1 MSASPKSK
9 RENPP
14 NKFEDYILTYT
25 VGQSLYPVD
34 SSAMTYLSNG
44 VGDPYA
50 IGEVTVDL
58 GFDLNFDNK
67 TYRQIYVSTYGFAIL
82 LDPSADPADVLTVTI
97 GGAGNADD
105 NSKVEMNT
113 SPWTAAH
120 VFLSPWWD
128 TEVRSVFRNTTNS
141 GVTTYLTGLGLTLSN
156 VNLGISPMPPGI
168 DASLGGVKSFS
179 GFDPNEGKFLV
190 IRWKIFT
197 NPSSGTKFNI
207 GSYDIVVYESGV
219 IEFRYG
225 PRIFHQY
232 ESDENATMAIFACG
246 GSTYGKRYRD
256 LSYILRKDSRGKY
269 RNGGSVYNGTYTDT
283 DGSNTADYTIS
294 LNSYKDWPGLEKGAM
309 FRLTPPRNKRK
320 STRKVLND
328 RDSST
333 FVRSGAFND
342 QKTIN
347 FNNQRIQNS
356 SMLPV
361 DYVTDMNDTDSVSIV
376 ELYKSGSIETNMT
389 LKTGLFD
396 SLMFDSLSERGRK

>member
-1 MSASPKSK
+1 
-9 RENPP
+9 
-14 NKFEDYILTYT
+14 
-25 VGQSLYPVD
+25 
-34 SSAMTYLSNG
+34 MTYLSNG
-44 VGDPYA
+44 AGDPYA
-50 IGEVTVDL
+50 VGEVTVDL
-58 GFDLNFDNK
+58 GFDFNFDNK

-82 LDPSADPADVLTVTI
+82 LDPEADPDLVIDATMDD
-97 GGAGNADD
+97 ASD
-105 NSKVEMNT
+105 NSSVIMNS
-113 SPWTAAH
+113 SPWSSAH
-120 VFLSPWWD
+120 VLLCPWWD
-128 TEVRSVFRNTTNS
+128 TEVRSVFRNTSNTGAS
-141 GVTTYLTGLGLTLSN
+141 TYLTGLGLTLNN

-168 DASLGGVKSFS
+168 DTSLGGVKSFV

-219 IEFRYG
+219 LEFRYG

-256 LSYILRKDSRGKY
+256 LSYVLRKDSRGKY

-294 LNSYKDWPGLEKGAM
+294 LNSYKDWPGLERGAT

-328 RDSST
+328 RDSSS

-347 FNNQRIQNS
+347 FNNQRTQIS

-361 DYVTDMNDTDSVSIV
+361 DYVTDMNDTDSISIV

-389 LKTGLFD
+389 LRSGLFD
-396 SLMFDSLSERGRK
+396 NLMFDSLSERGRNK

>member
-25 VGQSLYPVD
+25 VGQNLYPID
-34 SSAMTYLSNG
+34 SSAMSYISGYTGEPYTIGNAI
-44 VGDPYA
+44 VG
-50 IGEVTVDL
+50 L
-58 GFDLNFDNK
+58 GFDFRFDNRA
-67 TYRQIYVSTYGFAIL
+67 YRQIYVSTYGFAIL
-82 LDPSADPADVLTVTI
+82 LDPEADPDFVIDATMDD
-97 GGAGNADD
+97 ASD
-105 NSKVEMNT
+105 NSSVIMNS
-113 SPWTAAH
+113 SPWSSAH
-120 VFLSPWWD
+120 VLLCPWWD
-128 TEVRSVFRNTTNS
+128 TEVRSVFRNTSNS
-141 GVTTYLTGLGLTLSN
+141 GVSTYLTGLGLTLNN
-156 VNLGISPMPPGI
+156 VNLGISTTPPGI

-256 LSYILRKDSRGKY
+256 LSYVLRKDSRGKY

-283 DGSNTADYTIS
+283 DGSSTADYTIS
-294 LNSYKDWPGLEKGAM
+294 LNSYKDWPGLEKGAT
-309 FRLTPPRNKRK
+309 FRLTPPRNKRRT
-320 STRKVLND
+320 TRKVLND
-328 RDSST
+328 RDSAS
-333 FVRSGAFND
+333 FIRGGIFND

-347 FNNQRIQNS
+347 YNS
-356 SMLPV
+356 QSVQFPAMIPV
-361 DYVTDMNDTDSVSIV
+361 DYVTSMNDYDSVAIV
-376 ELYKSGSIETNMT
+376 ELYTSGSIEITRTNRS
-389 LKTGLFD
+389 GLIDDIFND
-396 SLMFDSLSERGRK
+396 CIIERGKR